1 MFNARVERTVPVVL
15 RKLPYFPA
23 QAAEVLGRYRAV
35 IRVGADLPVAMF
47 AYPSEPHLLAP
58 GELVLA
64 GPADDASVAM
74 ELLASA
80 LGVTPAHA
88 SSAAG
93 PDRPPAPGERLDVF
107 SLAAAIGATL
117 PAGAIVVDEGQ
128 TSSLGLWDALAA
140 VPHDLLALTGGAIGG
155 GPPLAVGAALAA
167 PGRRVV
173 NLEGDGSALYSLGAW
188 WTQASRQLDV
198 TTVIAGN
205 GGYTILDLE
214 LGRSDLGH
222 LAGGPLTSLRSAD
235 LDFVALAAGY
245 GVPGVRVADGP
256 ALVAALRDSFAS
268 PGPRVIH
275 AVL

>member
-1 MFNARVERTVPVVL
+1 
-15 RKLPYFPA
+15 
-23 QAAEVLGRYRAV
+23 
-35 IRVGADLPVAMF
+35 
-47 AYPSEPHLLAP
+47 
-58 GELVLA
+58 
-64 GPADDASVAM
+64 
-74 ELLASA
+74 
-80 LGVTPAHA
+80 VTPAHA

-222 LAGGPLTSLRSAD
+222 LTGGPLTSLRSAD